1 MLDPLIPIEDIH
13 MRLSELASKVG
24 ARLENCPEQLEITGV
39 APIEEAGAGQI
50 AFVVSGRDFAAAR
63 STRASAV
70 ILANNFA
77 SLPLPVLRGDVSYLI
92 FARVVDQ
99 FSSPPQY
106 EPGIHA
112 TAVIHETAKIG
123 PRASIGAYVVIDR
136 DVEIG
141 SDAVLLPHVVIY
153 RGARIG
159 RGFFAHAHAVVR
171 ENCRL
176 GDNVILQNGAVIGAD
191 GFGFAKD
198 AGDEQETWKK
208 VAHPGC
214 AVLGDN
220 VEVQANACIDRA
232 IVGETRI
239 GRDVKIGSLALVAHG
254 SSVDERTMVCPQVGL
269 AGATRVGKDVTL
281 LGQAAIADCLTIGD
295 GVVVTGKGAVI
306 KDVDAGQ
313 EVSGIPAMDHKRWLR
328 SVAVFKRLPEL
339 ARAVRTSAASQ
350 KRS

>member
-1 MLDPLIPIEDIH
+1 

-24 ARLENCPEQLEITGV
+24 ARLENCPEHVEISGV
-39 APIEEAGAGQI
+39 APIEQAGAGQI
-50 AFVVSGRDFAAAR
+50 AFVVSARDFAAAKR
-63 STRASAV
+63 TRASAV
-70 ILANNFA
+70 ILPNNFA

-99 FSSPPQY
+99 FCAPPQY

-141 SDAVLLPHVVIY
+141 ADAVLLPHVVIY

-159 RGFFAHAHAVVR
+159 RSFFAHAHAVVR
-171 ENCRL
+171 ESCRL

-198 AGDEQETWKK
+198 SGDAHETWKK
-208 VAHPGC
+208 VAHPGSV
-214 AVLGDN
+214 VLGDN

-254 SSVDERTMVCPQVGL
+254 SSVDERTIVSPQVGL

-281 LGQAAIADCLTIGD
+281 LGQAAIGDCLTIGD
-295 GVVVTGKGAVI
+295 GVVVRGKGAVI
-306 KDVDAGQ
+306 KDVGAGQ

-328 SVAVFKRLPEL
+328 SVAVFKRLPAL
-339 ARAVRTSAASQ
+339 VRAMRTSAAPR
-350 KRS
+350 KRRPGK